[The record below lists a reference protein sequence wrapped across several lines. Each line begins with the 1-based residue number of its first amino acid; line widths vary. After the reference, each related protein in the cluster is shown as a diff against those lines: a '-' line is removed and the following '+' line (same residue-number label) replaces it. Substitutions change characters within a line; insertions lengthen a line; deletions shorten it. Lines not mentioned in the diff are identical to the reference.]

1 MPQLQRRSFLA
12 IWLRFAA
19 DCLYLAV
26 YFATKFFLDVTE
38 GVSISS
44 ALAFQFLIAAALVAS
59 AVLISPTA
67 AGSSLSKGIA
77 RKCEMRGRIGCTC
90 AYWLYLYPS
99 IVAKTLKTCI
109 ADRFV
114 TVQYREEPST

>member
-44 ALAFQFLIAAALVAS
+44 ALAFQFVIAAALVAS

-77 RKCEMRGRIGCTC
+77 RKYELRGRIGCTHRLLQRQSKL
-90 AYWLYLYPS
+90 AWQIIMPPLYS
-99 IVAKTLKTCI
+99 I
-109 ADRFV
+109 
-114 TVQYREEPST
+114 REEPST

>member
-1 MPQLQRRSFLA
+1 MPQLQRQSFLA
-12 IWLRFAA
+12 AWLRFAA
-19 DCLYLAV
+19 DCLYLAA

-44 ALAFQFLIAAALVAS
+44 VLAFQFLFAAALVAS

-77 RKCEMRGRIGCTC
+77 RNVKCVGVLAVPIVCCKDNHSKLAQQIIMP
-90 AYWLYLYPS
+90 LYS
-99 IVAKTLKTCI
+99 I
-109 ADRFV
+109 
-114 TVQYREEPST
+114 REEPTT